1 MKIVWTEFAIN
12 NLKSIFNYYKLN
24 VSTNV
29 AQKIRNQIL
38 KSTIQLQNNPKSGQ
52 IEFYLEELNK
62 NHRYLISGKY
72 KIIYRIEKNSIII
85 NDVFDGRQNPNKM
98 MKKRSDK

>member
-24 VSTNV
+24 VSINV

-38 KSTIQLQNNPKSGQ
+38 KSIIQLQNNPKSGQ
-52 IEFYLEELNK
+52 IEFYLEELNQ

-72 KIIYRIEKNSIII
+72 KIIYRIEKNFIII

-98 MKKRSDK
+98 MKKRSNK